1 MAAYDLP
8 LQQIA
13 GIRPTVSS
21 NGGANL
27 SSFLRQA
34 ETSRD
39 NIRVDEDRDQ
49 RQAYVEGTPE
59 RERQAAIAL
68 NQQLNSFYKNT
79 MTEAGDN
86 YTIDPERL
94 KRLQQAPGFRDSSV
108 EFQTNYIA
116 DRYKAARADPAMFT
130 DPSVLRASLRD
141 RYSNS
146 SLSPEEID
154 SRIESD
160 MKREYNLM
168 DKDIIKTLLSK
179 QGSPNIKDF
188 ILGNGSGSN
197 GNGRPNKANYN
208 DRNSM
213 AVSEFRTQK
222 LADWEA
228 EPGKGNLARKLGWD
242 WGNPEILERDVIDWQ
257 TYAGQLGITENASLE
272 ALEVIRENDTF
283 DVNLKDIMQA
293 DNSGDSKASKARIN
307 VMNRANSL
315 MQQENRGFGANGF
328 AGTSEGQAT
337 QQTLLQEYQ
346 RQAQAGQASQQQLL
360 SGLRPRQA
368 SGIGKDQFWLGDF
381 MPKENKAEATQ
392 PSAGGNAVDEVV
404 NGTGEVVTGPKDKN
418 LTPTENAEDTVA
430 PNNGR
435 TGNRAILGE
444 GPVPSENS
452 APGESQL
459 DISIDGVPST
469 DLSTSQLLESLND
482 VRFGTGMGGIQDR
495 AGAAAK
501 REEIYTLLDKR
512 SGEELAPVTRERKD
526 ILLEAGISR
535 EIAESELKNM
545 TTKMLRDAVNKLS
558 SSSDTETTSI
568 KNEFSDELNRRI
580 KSNYSTGG

>member
-418 LTPTENAEDTVA
+418 LTPTENVEDPVEEPSGTD
-430 PNNGR
+430 
-435 TGNRAILGE
+435 TSIFDSS
-444 GPVPSENS
+444 GPTPEEIEQNVSV
-452 APGESQL
+452 
-459 DISIDGVPST
+459 DGVPSAEM
-469 DLSTSQLLESLND
+469 STQQLLTALDKPKTGVGRRAVIAQRSRIADIESL
-482 VRFGTGMGGIQDR
+482 ISDR
-495 AGAAAK
+495 KNATLDSVQNK
-501 REEIYTLLDKR
+501 RT
-512 SGEELAPVTRERKD
+512 D
-526 ILLEAGISR
+526 IFSSAGISNTASR
-535 EIAESELKNM
+535 LDPKNM
-545 TTKMLRDAVNKLS
+545 TTTMLNNFISKLAA
-558 SSSDTETTSI
+558 SSDTEATAI
-568 KNEFSDELNRRI
+568 KLELEDELASRN
-580 KSNYSTGG
+580 